1 MIIKEKRDVY
11 RFGVVALEI
20 LMGRHPSEL
29 LTSLSS
35 SSPQNM
41 MLNEILDQRLPSPT
55 HLVAQ
60 DVIFIAT
67 KDVQNIYLTRQ
78 PARPACPLQVIK
90 LGNLGWAS

>member
-1 MIIKEKRDVY
+1 M
-11 RFGVVALEI
+11 VALEI

-55 HLVAQ
+55 RLVAQ
-60 DVIFIAT
+60 DVIFITT
-67 KDVQNIYLTRQ
+67 KGVQNIYLTRQ
-78 PARPACPLQVIK
+78 PACPMQVIK
-90 LGNLGWAS
+90 LGGLGWPVRPKESISYRRLYRFG

>member
-1 MIIKEKRDVY
+1 
-11 RFGVVALEI
+11 
-20 LMGRHPSEL
+20 
-29 LTSLSS
+29 
-35 SSPQNM
+35 M

-67 KDVQNIYLTRQ
+67 KDVQNICLTCQ

-90 LGNLGWAS
+90 LGSLG